1 VMAAFRDDA
10 ELEQKLAGPLPRL
23 TGRTLVDRREL
34 ERALERIR
42 RDGVAI
48 EDQEAIIGEAEI
60 AAAVVD
66 HAGHAVGAVGVVG
79 PVERLL
85 VDGFARP
92 DLAGAVKQVAR
103 GLSRD
108 MAGARVYERGR

>member
-1 VMAAFRDDA
+1 
-10 ELEQKLAGPLPRL
+10 
-23 TGRTLVDRREL
+23 
-34 ERALERIR
+34 
-42 RDGVAI
+42 
-48 EDQEAIIGEAEI
+48 
-60 AAAVVD
+60 
-66 HAGHAVGAVGVVG
+66 VGAVGVVG

-92 DLAGAVKQVAR
+92 DLAGAVKQVTR